1 MNRQWNNSAFSKEK
15 TLKLYTI
22 GFTKKTAKQ
31 FFDLLKLNGI
41 ECLVDIR
48 LHPDGQLAGFT
59 KKEDLRYFLKELIG
73 CDYRHIERLAPADEI
88 LKAYRSDNNWNK
100 YQSSFLALLQER
112 GIPQTL
118 DRSLFEEKVCCL
130 LCSEPTPEKCHRRL
144 VAELL
149 AKDWKDVTIV
159 HL

>member
-15 TLKLYTI
+15 TLKIYTI

-31 FFDLLKLNGI
+31 FFDLLKKNGI

-118 DRSLFEEKVCCL
+118 DRTLFEDKVCCL
-130 LCSEPTPEKCHRRL
+130 LCSEPTPENCHRRL

>member
-1 MNRQWNNSAFSKEK
+1 MNRQLNNSASSKEK
-15 TLKLYTI
+15 PLKIYTI

-31 FFDLLKLNGI
+31 FFDLLKKNGI

-59 KKEDLRYFLKELIG
+59 KKEDLRYFLKELIE
-73 CDYRHIERLAPADEI
+73 CDYRHIERLAPTDEI
-88 LKAYRSDNNWNK
+88 LKAYRSNKDWNK

-112 GIPQTL
+112 GIPATL
-118 DRSLFEEKVCCL
+118 DRTLFEEKVCCL

-149 AKDWKDVTIV
+149 AKEWKDVTII

>member
-1 MNRQWNNSAFSKEK
+1 MNHRPNNSAFSKET
-15 TLKLYTI
+15 TLKIYTI

-31 FFDLLKLNGI
+31 FFDLLKKNGV

-48 LHPDGQLAGFT
+48 LHPDGQLAGFS
-59 KKEDLRYFLKELIG
+59 KKEDLRYFLNELIG
-73 CDYRHIERLAPADEI
+73 CDYRHIERLSPTDEI
-88 LKAYRSDNNWNK
+88 LKAYRCDNDWNK
-100 YQSSFLALLQER
+100 YQKSFLALMQER
-112 GIPQTL
+112 GIPETL
-118 DRSLFEEKVCCL
+118 DRTLFEEKVCCL

-149 AKDWKDVTIV
+149 AENWKDMTII

>member
-1 MNRQWNNSAFSKEK
+1 MKI
-15 TLKLYTI
+15 YTI

-31 FFDLLKLNGI
+31 FFDLLKKNDI

-73 CDYRHIERLAPADEI
+73 CDYRHIERLAPTDEI
-88 LKAYRSDNNWNK
+88 LKVYRSDNNWNK
-100 YQSSFLALLQER
+100 YERSFLTLMHER
-112 GIPQTL
+112 GIPETLDQTL
-118 DRSLFEEKVCCL
+118 FEDKVCCL

-149 AKDWKDVTIV
+149 AKSWENVEII

>member
-1 MNRQWNNSAFSKEK
+1 MDHLWNNLAFSKEYI
-15 TLKLYTI
+15 LKIYTI

-31 FFDLLKLNGI
+31 FFYFLKENGI

-73 CDYRHIERLAPADEI
+73 CDYRHIERLAPTDEI
-88 LKAYRSDNNWNK
+88 LKAYRIDNDWKK
-100 YQSSFLALLQER
+100 YQKSFLDLMQER
-112 GIPQTL
+112 GIPETL
-118 DRSLFEEKVCCL
+118 DRTLFEDKVSCL

-149 AKDWKDVTIV
+149 EKSWGNVEII